1 MGILR
6 DMLHIIKDVDV
17 DISEREPRKGTETAD
32 HASQSCAASS
42 ISEREP
48 RKGTETMESSRRMSC
63 QRWKFQNVNPE
74 RGRKPTA
81 HAIVALCRRHISER
95 EPRKGTETGAPCR
108 RSHR

>member
-48 RKGTETMESSRRMSC
+48 RKGTETC
-63 QRWKFQNVNPE
+63 
-74 RGRKPTA
+74 
-81 HAIVALCRRHISER
+81 
-95 EPRKGTETGAPCR
+95 
-108 RSHR
+108 

>member
-74 RGRKPTA
+74 RGRK
-81 HAIVALCRRHISER
+81 LCGSDIKVGDLVISER
-95 EPRKGTETGAPCR
+95 EPRKGTETTP
-108 RSHR
+108 